1 MPTTRLHKRQ
11 KTHVVVVKR
20 SHYLLEE
27 LLVMVREQ
35 TSKRNAA
42 QNEAFQAAFGREDN
56 VADTRTLARQ
66 SVFHDFMTKTLTER
80 TSNSAD

>member
-1 MPTTRLHKRQ
+1 
-11 KTHVVVVKR
+11 
-20 SHYLLEE
+20 
-27 LLVMVREQ
+27 MVRQQ

-56 VADTRTLARQ
+56 VADTLARQ

-80 TSNSAD
+80 DK